1 MKIGFTGTRK
11 GLTPIQ
17 KLRLKFYL
25 QEHLQEIEEVH
36 HGDCTGADAEFHGLC
51 EELRIKIVIHP
62 PLNPDHRAFCKSDYI
77 LPVDAYLIRNTHIVD
92 SCDTLLA
99 TPKGLSEEQ
108 RSGTWHAIRYA
119 LGKKP
124 VHVFY
129 NDGNIIYNLSKV

>member
-11 GLTPIQ
+11 GLTEIQ

-25 QEHLQEIEEVH
+25 FEHSSEIVEVH
-36 HGDCTGADAEFHGLC
+36 HGDCNGADAEFHKLC
-51 EELRIKIVIHP
+51 EELRLKIIIHP
-62 PLNPDHRAFCKSDYI
+62 PTNPSNRAFCKSDHI
-77 LPVDAYLIRNTHIVD
+77 LPENEYLTRNRHIVD
-92 SCDTLLA
+92 SCDVLLA
-99 TPKGLSEEQ
+99 TPKGLSEEL

-129 NDGNIIYNLSKV
+129 NNGNILLNLSKV